1 MGEVKND
8 EKLYDYNRTSCHKR
22 ADDCAF
28 GNFFERG
35 IAKVKIA
42 LAQGKTFSDKREA
55 IKKRDW
61 QRDKARLMAHYNSKK
76 IN

>member
-1 MGEVKND
+1 MPLEI
-8 EKLYDYNRTSCHKR
+8 
-22 ADDCAF
+22 
-28 GNFFERG
+28 FFERE

-61 QRDKARLMAHYNSKK
+61 QRDKARIMAHYNSKK

>member
-1 MGEVKND
+1 MITTGQVATKG
-8 EKLYDYNRTSCHKR
+8 RTIVPLEI
-22 ADDCAF
+22 
-28 GNFFERG
+28 FFERG

-61 QRDKARLMAHYNSKK
+61 QRDKARIMAHYNSKK

>member
-1 MGEVKND
+1 MKNSMITTGQVAT
-8 EKLYDYNRTSCHKR
+8 KGRTIVPLEI
-22 ADDCAF
+22 
-28 GNFFERG
+28 FFERG

-61 QRDKARLMAHYNSKK
+61 QRDKARIMAHYNSKK

>member
-1 MGEVKND
+1 MMKNSMITTGQVAT
-8 EKLYDYNRTSCHKR
+8 KGRTIVPLEI
-22 ADDCAF
+22 
-28 GNFFERG
+28 FFERG

-61 QRDKARLMAHYNSKK
+61 QRDKARIMAHYNSKK

>member
-1 MGEVKND
+1 MPWEI
-8 EKLYDYNRTSCHKR
+8 
-22 ADDCAF
+22 
-28 GNFFERG
+28 FFERG

-61 QRDKARLMAHYNSKK
+61 QRDKARLMAHYNSKNRLIFVAQK
-76 IN
+76 FPLCSAEDPPL

>member
-1 MGEVKND
+1 MITTGQVATKG
-8 EKLYDYNRTSCHKR
+8 RTIVPLEI
-22 ADDCAF
+22 
-28 GNFFERG
+28 FFERG

-76 IN
+76 